1 MEMTALFPA
10 ITSWGVALGFLSAL
24 LLLLGS
30 IGVLFKK
37 KLMNSA
43 GLITAI
49 ISGVFAM
56 IIAGITGIQFF
67 SNFAVPQAQ
76 VYTKEIKIPIPN
88 KNQPRLIRVEPNNF
102 TLPVN
107 PFEDIISENH
117 VINYFP
123 YE

>member
-1 MEMTALFPA
+1 MTSIFPA

-30 IGVLFKK
+30 IGALFKK

-43 GLITAI
+43 GLIAAI

-88 KNQPRLIRVEPNNF
+88 KNQPLVIRVEPNNF
-102 TLPVN
+102 TLSVN
-107 PFEDIISENH
+107 TFGDLISENGI
-117 VINYFP
+117 INYFP

>member
-1 MEMTALFPA
+1 MTSIFPA

-30 IGVLFKK
+30 IGALFKK
-37 KLMNSA
+37 NLINSA

-88 KNQPRLIRVEPNNF
+88 KNQPLVIEVEPNNF
-102 TLPVN
+102 TLSVN
-107 PFEDIISENH
+107 PFGDLISENE